1 MFGAKLLSKK
11 LPFNN
16 RDTSVYAALRNGSE
30 DDSNSPSEKD
40 FDEPVFARR
49 RANRSSPVFSWA
61 VILLLVSTNIIT
73 ITGLL
78 AIKHLSE
85 EKGAAEPEYT
95 PKSAGKVFSRV
106 HSRRLLTT
114 RQHVYRPFLLNGN
127 A

>member
-11 LPFNN
+11 LPFTN
-16 RDTSVYAALRNGSE
+16 RDTSVYAALRGGSE

-40 FDEPVFARR
+40 FEEPVFARR
-49 RANRSSPVFSWA
+49 RANKASFVFSWA

-85 EKGAAEPEYT
+85 EGQTTEPEYT
-95 PKSAGKVFSRV
+95 PKSAGKS
-106 HSRRLLTT
+106 S
-114 RQHVYRPFLLNGN
+114 N
-127 A
+127 